1 MVDSSQFASDNPTPA
16 EPTLPDRAAI
26 ELPLIELPLAV
37 AAAIAERMKQSG
49 QTQAQVIL
57 EALQLALSPAQPDPQ
72 PELESAELRELRS
85 LKQRLADLEALIPR
99 MVALEGKSIAF

>member
-1 MVDSSQFASDNPTPA
+1 MADSFQFASDNPLPVHPTP
-16 EPTLPDRAAI
+16 PDRPVAV
-26 ELPLIELPLAV
+26 ELPLDV
-37 AAAIAERMKQSG
+37 ATAIAQRMEQSG

-57 EALQLALSPAQPDPQ
+57 EALQLVLNQAQPEPA
-72 PELESAELRELRS
+72 PEPESAELRS